1 MYAYLTWKEENCLCN
16 KNCLITNKKE
26 NCFVIKKKSN
36 LEKQLIDIRKN
47 YHQNY
52 VKLNSNACEATA
64 TDHKNNLKPSARDNQ
79 TNQIKTN
86 SGKSSNKFNVVV

>member
-1 MYAYLTWKEENCLCN
+1 MLYN
-16 KNCLITNKKE
+16 
-26 NCFVIKKKSN
+26 KKKSN

-86 SGKSSNKFNVVV
+86 SGKSSNKFNVVVWYGLNVIQFSHWLLWHD